1 MKKPRQNRGLNSK
14 SHAGDQPA
22 LPRVKTDLSPGEYI
36 DVVSQTTLKDDE
48 KLPAQVL
55 KQWKTSNDQDNFAT
69 RVKQGSAVHST
80 SPLTKFMKENY
91 QNIARQRGP
100 LPSTSQNSMEVVP
113 VAAREKASVD
123 NSVDGMAKAFQKLTT
138 KPFPTNYRQMQRT
151 VGNTDINDNIQKL
164 NKLSQHPEFFSFESH
179 ECFIDEEELQKRID
193 AGDVDPEKHIE
204 DIDLRDNMHPGIFA
218 GARRFNQTQVHE
230 CEICGYKAHNPAY
243 FTTVNSDGV
252 PPEQAQPSTDEYM
265 VTQLSDQFDFMKQF
279 PKAEINSLKK
289 ELKQIMNGD
298 TWSARS
304 ELHEQVAKVLDDFK
318 SQASKGM
325 FVREYAEAQEIIKIC
340 AACAGDIHG
349 KTYWKEAEYIDVNG
363 NVCHGFK
370 LTSEWRNLFRLS
382 PLVVS
387 TNTSNRQL
395 KRSIRCLEKY
405 LDTKYC
411 WSKFNDAV
419 LTTKQ
424 IQLLKRGADWMTPL
438 GGAQSKVNMIYIC
451 TSCQPNQG
459 AVASNGW
466 YITTSAIVVDPYT
479 GKYTK
484 LIQPKWK
491 CPFCGH
497 KYTLENGARALVI
510 DDRDSPDDEGE
521 VVVFP
526 LTYDVYKWEPKHP
539 EHELEKQV
547 EALIDYLRMNSL
559 MNQLDDVNAD
569 TIRAAIEKTNYMVV
583 NRLKASCSVT
593 WERTRNIIT
602 EWVAHQAPQA
612 KIVSLAPEL
621 SLATVG
627 GVIPVIKMPDN
638 LPYPTIKEM
647 AFILTL
653 VGQMVMSHDVP
664 RHTIE
669 GLGDE
674 TKKIPN
680 IYYKG
685 HKALEYCQLR
695 CNL

>member
-1 MKKPRQNRGLNSK
+1 MNP
-14 SHAGDQPA
+14 GDY
-22 LPRVKTDLSPGEYI
+22 V
-36 DVVSQTTLKDDE
+36 DVVSQTTLKEEE
-48 KLPAQVL
+48 KLPGRML
-55 KQWKTSNDQDNFAT
+55 KQWKASNDQDNFST
-69 RVKQGSAVHST
+69 RVKQGPEVHS
-80 SPLTKFMKENY
+80 SAPVTKFMKENY
-91 QNIARQRGP
+91 RNIVLQRGP
-100 LPSTSQNSMEVVP
+100 LTPMSRNPSNESMEVVP
-113 VAAREKASVD
+113 SAAWEDVSVD
-123 NSVDGMAKAFQKLTT
+123 DSVDGVAKALKKLTT
-138 KPFPTNYRQMQRT
+138 KPFPTNYLQMKRT
-151 VGNTDINDNIQKL
+151 VGNTDTNDNIEKL
-164 NKLSQHPEFFSFESH
+164 NKLSQHPEFFSFEHHDS
-179 ECFIDEEELQKRID
+179 FIDEEELKKRIE
-193 AGDVDPEKHIE
+193 AGDVDPEKDIE
-204 DIDLRDNMHPGIFA
+204 DIDLNNNTHPGIFA
-218 GARRFNQTQVHE
+218 GARGFNQTQVHE
-230 CEICGYKAHNPAY
+230 CDICGYKAHNSVY

-252 PPEQAQPSTDEYM
+252 PPEKTQPSTDDHM
-265 VTQLSDQFDFMKQF
+265 VTQLSDKFEFLKQF
-279 PKAEINSLKK
+279 SKAELALLKK
-289 ELKQIMNGD
+289 EIKQVMDGNA
-298 TWSARS
+298 WEVRS

-318 SQASKGM
+318 SQANKGM
-325 FVREYAEAQEIIKIC
+325 LTREYAEAQEIIKIC

-363 NVCHGFK
+363 KVCHGFK
-370 LTSEWRNLFRLS
+370 LTSEWRNMFRLS
-382 PLVVS
+382 PFVVS
-387 TNTSNRQL
+387 ANTSNRQL

-451 TSCQPNQG
+451 VSCHPNQG

-479 GKYTK
+479 GRLTK
-484 LIQPKWK
+484 VIQPKWK
-491 CPFCGH
+491 CPFCGQ
-497 KYTLENGARALVI
+497 KFALVNGARALVI
-510 DDRDSPDDEGE
+510 DDRESPDDEGE
-521 VVVFP
+521 VIVFP
-526 LTYDVYKWEPKHP
+526 LTHDVHKWEPTHP
-539 EHELEKQV
+539 EYELEKQV

-559 MNQLDDVNAD
+559 MNQLDVVNAD

-602 EWVAHQAPQA
+602 EWVPHQAPQA

-627 GVIPVIKMPDN
+627 GIIPVIKMPDN

-653 VGQMVMSHDVP
+653 VGQMVMNHDVP

-669 GLGDE
+669 GLGDV
-674 TKKIPN
+674 TKAIPN
-680 IYYKG
+680 VYAKG
-685 HKALEYCQLR
+685 HKALNYCKQK